1 MNYNIRKANI
11 NDAKRLNELLTSLIR
26 DEKKYDSNI
35 NLDCKINS
43 YYEYIIDKE
52 NNYLLVA
59 EASNNIIGYL
69 YGKIID
75 DGNTVIDK
83 VAKIDALYI
92 EENYRHQGIGS
103 SLINEF
109 KKIVKKENVKYIEVN
124 VCNDNKEAI
133 SIYEN
138 NDFNE
143 IKAVTMRQEI

>member
-1 MNYNIRKANI
+1 MNYRIRKANI
-11 NDAKRLNELLTSLIR
+11 NDTKRLNELLTLLIR

-35 NLDCKINS
+35 NLECKINA

-59 EASNNIIGYL
+59 EVSNNIIGYL
-69 YGKIID
+69 YGKIMD
-75 DGNTVIDK
+75 DGDTVIDK
-83 VAKIDALYI
+83 VAKIEALYV

-109 KKIVKKENVKYIEVN
+109 KKIVKEEKVKFLEVN

-138 NDFNE
+138 NGFNE

>member
-11 NDAKRLNELLTSLIR
+11 NDAKRLNKLLTSLIR

-35 NLDCKINS
+35 NEEFKVKS
-43 YYEYIIDKE
+43 FYEYIIDKE

-92 EENYRHQGIGS
+92 E
-103 SLINEF
+103 
-109 KKIVKKENVKYIEVN
+109 
-124 VCNDNKEAI
+124 
-133 SIYEN
+133 
-138 NDFNE
+138 
-143 IKAVTMRQEI
+143 